1 MPFLNTTL
9 QATLWIIWV
18 GTHMEAY
25 LPFFFGVGGMK
36 VRERL
41 VKITQ
46 QVGRGIGRM
55 VKDLLGTRH
64 GAEMNTRW

>member
-9 QATLWIIWV
+9 QGTLWIIWV

-46 QVGRGIGRM
+46 QVGRGVGRM
-55 VKDLLGTRH
+55 VKDPLGTRH

>member
-1 MPFLNTTL
+1 
-9 QATLWIIWV
+9 
-18 GTHMEAY
+18 
-25 LPFFFGVGGMK
+25 MK
-36 VRERL
+36 VQERL

-46 QVGRGIGRM
+46 QVGRQVGRM